1 MSAPFQ
7 PGEIVDVVI
16 KGVRVRHEDADGVVT
31 VLAENP
37 LGAVTWYEMPPQAAI
52 TRVAPAEWPP
62 LPGDKWRDGEGRPW
76 FAIDVTDPVCHEEQ
90 FVALVNTFGA
100 RLTNPY
106 ADVVKYGPFT
116 LVHRE
121 EQDAPAEPEA
131 ALAAELDDVAL
142 LRAAAALLRDRN
154 RAAFV
159 EMTTCPGGYATPNY
173 ADYLLAVLGETEP
186 RTPVLEFAVMMSPQV
201 ASALAA
207 WLESVADEAEK
218 HDAAHHSNCATEITD
233 GHPIE
238 IARAVLG
245 EQDGGEK

>member
-16 KGVRVRHEDADGVVT
+16 KGVRVVPSALPMRDGRDLVSIRDEHGDCYV
-31 VLAENP
+31 
-37 LGAVTWYEMPPQAAI
+37 MPSQAAI

-121 EQDAPAEPEA
+121 EQAEADPVEAAEPVETDA
-131 ALAAELDDVAL
+131 DVLRSAAEK
-142 LRAAAALLRDRN
+142 LRARG

-159 EMTTCPGGYATPNY
+159 EMTTCPGGYATPVY
-173 ADYLLAVLGETEP
+173 AAYLLSVLGETEP
-186 RTPVLEFAVMMSPQV
+186 RTPVLELAVMMSTTV
-201 ASALAA
+201 ASTLAEV
-207 WLESVADEAEK
+207 LDEAADQWTEYAREA
-218 HDAAHHSNCATEITD
+218 DAASASVQFASVLD
-233 GHPIE
+233 L
-238 IARAVLG
+238 ARVILG